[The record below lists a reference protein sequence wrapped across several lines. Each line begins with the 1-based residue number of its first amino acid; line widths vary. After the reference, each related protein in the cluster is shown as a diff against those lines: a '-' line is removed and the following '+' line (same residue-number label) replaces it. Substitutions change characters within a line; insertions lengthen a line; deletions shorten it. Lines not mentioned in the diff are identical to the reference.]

1 MNLKYLNESEMENLI
16 YVIDHTPYHM
26 FKIKYIIKKH
36 KAVTD
41 NLPVNIF
48 KDYMKIKQK
57 IGLHVK

>member
-26 FKIKYIIKKH
+26 FKIKYVIKKH

-48 KDYMKIKQK
+48 KDYMKIK
-57 IGLHVK
+57 

>member
-1 MNLKYLNESEMENLI
+1 MNLKYLNESEMENL
-16 YVIDHTPYHM
+16 
-26 FKIKYIIKKH
+26 IKKH